1 MRNLSEINASA
12 LHVGL
17 VMDLLGVS
25 MTDLSF
31 NDRFQKVKFVA
42 EFVKDAPNVERF
54 FGRLPKA
61 GVPGTNK
68 LDFFYEYCH
77 QKGLRSEVMRK
88 YLDLEQQWIQFGEEG
103 LVEEMEAALGEV
115 REIDSVIDTYER

>member
-1 MRNLSEINASA
+1 MRNLSEINAPA

-31 NDRFQKVKFVA
+31 NDRFQKVKYVA
-42 EFVKDAPNVERF
+42 EFTKSAPNAERF

-77 QKGLRSEVMRK
+77 HKGLRNEAMRK
-88 YLDLEQQWIQFGEEG
+88 YLELEGQWIQFGEEG
-103 LVEEMEAALGEV
+103 TEQEMRAALAEV
-115 REIDSVIDTYER
+115 NDIESVIANYEG